1 MEALVR
7 RSVAEGGLRELP
19 PDFGD
24 PSGGWS
30 SILSENP
37 FEVLLLDYQNAEAI
51 TGEMISGHFD
61 LISRFWEDKL
71 RWMRTSGSRTMILR
85 KYGGEHESEKLVAS
99 YPRRLSWA
107 ISQIQDQDGFK
118 RVLESLEHRRIGE
131 AVSRIDQR
139 LATYL
144 ADRALRPHETKALF
158 DLAAAERLDLETIA
172 NRIYEALLD
181 RGLRAR
187 DQVRGVSLQEQLL
200 SVDWMDSA
208 VAPAATPAPSLT
220 RSVSRGVRITIAG
233 VGVLVAFVVIAFL
246 VREGR
251 PLSKD
256 AAAPNGDSAATTSP
270 VGRAISPLAGSDRA
284 RPSPSAPSKV
294 ESAGESK
301 VEIEAR
307 LRREA
312 AAAAR
317 RNNLAECKTRLA
329 DLGGAI
335 GALVTEERL
344 DEARS
349 KIEEV
354 SARCSQF
361 GTELPGQSESFSL
374 LRRQVEDASVQSK
387 LVVMEAAREA
397 REWQGRIAEI
407 DDHLSHNRL
416 IEAQSA
422 AERLVSA
429 PGVPAE
435 VAESAKSRSAE
446 ATKRL
451 EEAFENFKP
460 DTQSKTVRPGK
471 PPGGGRS

>member
-144 ADRALRPHETKALF
+144 VDRALRPHETKALF

-172 NRIYEALLD
+172 KRIYEALLD
-181 RGLRAR
+181 RGLRANN
-187 DQVRGVSLQEQLL
+187 QVRGVSLQEQLL
-200 SVDWMDSA
+200 SVDWMD
-208 VAPAATPAPSLT
+208 PAIAQTKSPESS
-220 RSVSRGVRITIAG
+220 RKRGVGLGARVTFIG
-233 VGVLVAFVVIAFL
+233 VGVVVAFVAIAL
-246 VREGR
+246 IVREGR
-251 PLSKD
+251 PASRD
-256 AAAPNGDSAATTSP
+256 TAVPNGDLAATTSS
-270 VGRAISPLAGSDRA
+270 VGKVVPPLASADLA
-284 RPSPSAPSKV
+284 RPS
-294 ESAGESK
+294 ESPLSELKPAGESK
-301 VEIEAR
+301 MEIEAR
-307 LRREA
+307 MRREA

-317 RNNLAECKTRLA
+317 RNSLAECRALLA
-329 DLGGAI
+329 DLAGQIEG
-335 GALVTEERL
+335 LVAGEQL

-349 KIEEV
+349 RVEEV
-354 SARCSQF
+354 SAKCSQF
-361 GTELPGQSESFSL
+361 GPELPGQSESFSL
-374 LRRQVEDASVQSK
+374 LRRHIEDASVQSK
-387 LVVMEAAREA
+387 LVAIRAAQAEK
-397 REWQGRIAEI
+397 EWQGRVTEI
-407 DDHLSHNRL
+407 DDHLAHNRL

-422 AERLVSA
+422 ADRLVSA
-429 PGVPAE
+429 PGVPADI
-435 VAESAKSRSAE
+435 AESAKSRSAE
-446 ATKRL
+446 AKKRL
-451 EEAFENFKP
+451 EDAFKDFKP
-460 DTQSKTVRPGK
+460 DAQSKTVRPVK
-471 PPGGGRS
+471 PPGGG